1 MLHQCPCGGIV
12 SFNGL
17 GSAAHAGSM
26 AWVYAAAKILRWTS
40 MIRWTMLVLLA
51 QLLFAGYA
59 LAEKPP
65 TSWAQF
71 IKRDVNPACRAS
83 GADYSGGAVSV
94 TFTFPEKG
102 QQRRDALRFIFE
114 EGSWVC
120 DEPLGRCVSFH
131 HICTDT
137 GGGPW
142 PPKSR

>member
-1 MLHQCPCGGIV
+1 
-12 SFNGL
+12 
-17 GSAAHAGSM
+17 
-26 AWVYAAAKILRWTS
+26 
-40 MIRWTMLVLLA
+40 MIRWTMLLLLV

-65 TSWAQF
+65 TPWAQF
-71 IKRDVNPACRAS
+71 IKREVNPACRAS
-83 GADYSGGAVSV
+83 GADYSGGAVNV

-102 QQRRDALRFIFE
+102 QQRRDVLRFIFE